1 MKKLIVIVSVAMFYI
16 AGFAATPNS
25 SWIVSDEGRISCEK
39 INIGVSKAR
48 IVLENGEKI
57 TVPLEKISSYSL
69 NGMVFD
75 KKMLYIDGKPTGQTS
90 FMQLIKSRN
99 GFSLY
104 KNVAFDP
111 ESIDPLKEY
120 YSFYVYADD
129 KFHLALDEKLLPSVF
144 HFFNVKWSYN

>member
-1 MKKLIVIVSVAMFYI
+1 MKKLIVFVSVAMFYI
-16 AGFAATPNS
+16 AGFAASPNS

-39 INIGVSKAR
+39 ISIGANNAR
-48 IVLENGEKI
+48 IVSENGEKTTI
-57 TVPLEKISSYSL
+57 PLEKLSSYSL

-75 KKMLYIDGKPTGQTS
+75 KMMLYSDGKPTGQTS

-104 KNVAFDP
+104 KDIEFDP
-111 ESIDPLKEY
+111 ESIDPLQESY
-120 YSFYVYADD
+120 CFYVYADD
-129 KFHLALDEKLLPSVF
+129 KLHLALDEKLLPSVF